1 MQLLTEKSVLLLIRT
16 FVHTETKYKS
26 EIVAI
31 SISTILHQQRLGF
44 VFSDTVPN
52 KVNDIKVNFTMFIY
66 WSDPFNYRYL
76 LTIFKN
82 SLVCLGK
89 DEK

>member
-31 SISTILHQQRLGF
+31 SISTILHRQRLGF

-66 WSDPFNYRYL
+66 WSDPFNY
-76 LTIFKN
+76 I
-82 SLVCLGK
+82 C
-89 DEK
+89 